1 MQRAATVRTTTAA
14 SRLCGLATTSSMAPS
29 SSALLRGFAASG
41 ALLRPSAAVRRVP
54 SRRYASIADV
64 KEPLEDVLRKAQYR
78 QVTDA
83 LERDGSRVRVSV
95 AEYLDLC
102 KQYNVEEAEARELL
116 KSLHKSGRVLH
127 YENSPELAATVI
139 VRPDALAAS
148 FVKLLDVQ
156 GEYTKGF
163 VQAKQQELDALRQ
176 ELQELETTRQGLET
190 KAYQRADNWIRLGLA
205 YIVLQ
210 AGLVAR
216 LTWWELSWDI
226 MEPVTYMLTFT
237 TGIGAMAYFTHTGTE
252 YTYEALRRH
261 LAEGRL
267 KKLYRKH
274 NFDINR
280 YQELQRAV
288 VQTEV
293 ELAAP
298 EVHLLKF
305 QTLALQ

>member
-1 MQRAATVRTTTAA
+1 
-14 SRLCGLATTSSMAPS
+14 MA
-29 SSALLRGFAASG
+29 GVVVVGWFAP
-41 ALLRPSAAVRRVP
+41 R
-54 SRRYASIADV
+54 
-64 KEPLEDVLRKAQYR
+64 
-78 QVTDA
+78 
-83 LERDGSRVRVSV
+83 
-95 AEYLDLC
+95 
-102 KQYNVEEAEARELL
+102 YNVEEAEARELL

-176 ELQELETTRQGLET
+176 ELQELEATRQGLET

-205 YIVLQ
+205 YIVLQVSTPLRGVWWGVVSRESQVNACACVRGVCDCQ

-237 TGIGAMAYFTHTGTE
+237 TGIGGIDIFPS
-252 YTYEALRRH
+252 LPI
-261 LAEGRL
+261 GRYL
-267 KKLYRKH
+267 T
-274 NFDINR
+274 
-280 YQELQRAV
+280 V
-288 VQTEV
+288 
-293 ELAAP
+293 
-298 EVHLLKF
+298 
-305 QTLALQ
+305 